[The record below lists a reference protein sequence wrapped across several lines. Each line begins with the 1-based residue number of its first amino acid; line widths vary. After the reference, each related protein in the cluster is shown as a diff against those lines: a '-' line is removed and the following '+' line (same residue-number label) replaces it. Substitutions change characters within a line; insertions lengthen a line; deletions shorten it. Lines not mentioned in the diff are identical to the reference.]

1 MNSTLKN
8 ILAVVVGALIGGFLN
23 GALISVSS
31 SIIPPPEGANLAT
44 EEGLKAAMH
53 LMEPKHFLFPFLAH
67 ALGTLLGAF
76 IAYKMAATQ
85 KLKMALLVGFLFL
98 TGGIYM
104 VLILP
109 SPLWFTLLD
118 LVVAY
123 IPMAFLGA
131 KIATKKQ

>member
-98 TGGIYM
+98 SGGIYM

-109 SPLWFTLLD
+109 SPIWFTLLD